1 MNVTLAYMCLA
12 ASFGLPEW
20 QSMEKMMVADTDSLE
35 IKASDAETS
44 DSTPAKP
51 CFVLGR
57 HQRT

>member
-20 QSMEKMMVADTDSLE
+20 QSMEKMMVADINTIE
-35 IKASDAETS
+35 NKAADAETP